1 MRVTRTLIQ
10 VFLFVSLSLNLCC
23 RYSSN
28 TEEWTVK
35 VSVRWVTSI
44 PAPAETK

>member
-1 MRVTRTLIQ
+1 MSHENFDSGLIICVT
-10 VFLFVSLSLNLCC
+10 FLKPLLSLQLE
-23 RYSSN
+23 N